1 MYDAVVFDNDGV
13 LVSRTPYEVL
23 QEAAWAAFD
32 AAGVDD
38 PEPSLVDSLVV
49 DVSPAE
55 VRAVCERYGLDPES
69 FWARRD
75 RLSAERQQAEARA
88 GRKTPYEDVAAL
100 DRLSVPAGI
109 VSSNQQSTVDFLVEY
124 FGLASRVSVA
134 VGREPTLESLTRK
147 KPAAHYLDRAIEALD
162 AESALFVGDND
173 SDIQAAA
180 NAGVDSAFIRRPHRR
195 DHTPEPTPTHV
206 VADLHEIVGLCRPP
220 VQ

>member
-1 MYDAVVFDNDGV
+1 MYDAVIFDNDGV
-13 LVSRTPYEVL
+13 LVSRTPYDVL
-23 QEAAWAAFD
+23 QESVWAAFD
-32 AAGVDD
+32 AAGVAD
-38 PEPSLVDSLVV
+38 PDPSLVDSLAV
-49 DVSPAE
+49 DVSPADVRE
-55 VRAVCERYGLDPES
+55 VCAAYGLDPET

-109 VSSNQQSTVDFLVEY
+109 VSSNQQSTVDFLLDHFGLDSY
-124 FGLASRVSVA
+124 FGVA
-134 VGREPTLESLTRK
+134 VGREPTLESLIRK
-147 KPAAHYLDRAIEALD
+147 KPASHYLDRAVEALG

-173 SDIQAAA
+173 SDIQAAK

-195 DHTPEPTPTHV
+195 DHQPSPTPTHV
-206 VADLHEIVGLCRPP
+206 VDDLHDVVGLCRPP